1 MSFKDLVE
9 PECGGANPL
18 MNLGRVVRRDV
29 AFQDEGLAGGRS
41 SFAGADRELVN
52 EFMGQIAPAPQSFRM
67 DVLLKE
73 MREIDA
79 QNYHRQQQI
88 VPGPAVIDTVA
99 NGGTAWVEQ
108 FHNEAA
114 QARAESKL
122 SSVWSQSHLTPIQGA
137 VNAGPNNI
145 LYTKDFF
152 DMHDPTLMEPE
163 GASIRQAAGEML
175 AEGYA
180 ARTLNNERMN
190 QSEFMRFMSNVRA
203 GNIRIH
209 GGQVSS
215 SVWENRFDEL
225 EASSSKSK
233 EEQMQ
238 QAPVVVDSVQAQKD
252 KDAEEQRADDDWA
265 KAFEADKREQ
275 DEASDNY
282 NKQFWERLQDEW
294 RTLSDS
300 EGQHPWLSEFSDYY
314 DPYKEYKF
322 DEENPMQ
329 DVENAFA
336 KGKAF
341 LAQGD
346 IPSAVLCF
354 EAAVK
359 HDPENPEIW
368 ELLGFSQAENEKD
381 PNAIAALNKALG
393 FNPNN
398 APVLMALAVSYTN
411 ESMQNQALRMLVRWM
426 KCNAKYEGLV
436 PPEMVQ
442 AQESPLASSLMG
454 GPNLQQVQELFIK
467 AVQQSPSEI
476 DADIQEALGVLFNLS
491 SEYDKAVDCFQ
502 AAVQVRPDSS
512 KAWNRLGASLAN
524 GNRSVEA
531 VEAYQRALAIQPG
544 FIRARYN
551 VGIICINLKAY
562 KEAAEHLL
570 TALNHQAT
578 SIARSGLNVS
588 SPANQMSSTIWTTL
602 RMVLSLMNRQDL
614 QPAID
619 NRDLDTLNRE
629 FSITNE

>member
-1 MSFKDLVE
+1 MSFKELVE

-18 MNLGRVVRRDV
+18 INLGRQVRRDV

-41 SFAGADRELVN
+41 AFAPGTDRELVN

-79 QNYHRQQQI
+79 QNFHRQQQI
-88 VPGPAVIDTVA
+88 VPGPGVIDTVA
-99 NGGTAWVEQ
+99 SGSGPWVEE
-108 FHNEAA
+108 FGAGA
-114 QARAESKL
+114 SGSTLRPGESKL
-122 SSVWSQSHLTPIQGA
+122 SSVWSQSQLMPIQGTA
-137 VNAGPNNI
+137 NAGPNKI
-145 LYTKDFF
+145 LYTRDFF
-152 DMHDPTLMEPE
+152 DAHAPTNELQRN
-163 GASIRQAAGEML
+163 SIRQAAGEM
-175 AEGYA
+175 AEVAFGH
-180 ARTLNNERMN
+180 RSERLHA
-190 QSEFMRFMSNVRA
+190 SEFVRFMRNV
-203 GNIRIH
+203 GTGDVRIH

-225 EASSSKSK
+225 ESSSSSKGK
-233 EEQMQ
+233 QQDTAQEQTQ
-238 QAPVVVDSVQAQKD
+238 QEQQKVED
-252 KDAEEQRADDDWA
+252 EDWA
-265 KAFEADKREQ
+265 KAFEADRKQQ
-275 DEASDNY
+275 DEASDSY

-294 RTLSDS
+294 RTLSESDNP
-300 EGQHPWLSEFSDYY
+300 HPWLSEFSDFY
-314 DPYKEYKF
+314 DPYREYKF
-322 DEENPMQ
+322 DEENPMA
-329 DVENAFA
+329 DVENAFE

-354 EAAVK
+354 ESAVK
-359 HDPENPEIW
+359 QDPENPEIW

-381 PNAIAALNKALG
+381 PNAIAALNKALS

-398 APVLMALAVSYTN
+398 GPVLMALAVSYTN
-411 ESMQNQALRMLVRWM
+411 ESMQNQALRSLVRWL
-426 KCNAKYEGLV
+426 KCNPKYEQLV
-436 PPEMVQ
+436 PPDMMQ
-442 AQESPLASSLMG
+442 LQESPLASSLMG
-454 GPNLQQVQELFIK
+454 SPGLREVQDLYIA
-467 AVQQSPSEI
+467 AVQQSPTEI

-491 SEYDKAVDCFQ
+491 SEYDKAVDCFR
-502 AAVQVRPDSS
+502 AAVQVRPENS
-512 KAWNRLGASLAN
+512 KTWNRLGASLAN

-531 VEAYQRALAIQPG
+531 VEAYQRALGIQPG

-602 RMVLSLMNRQDL
+602 RMVVSLMGRQDL

-619 NRDLDTLNRE
+619 NRDLEALNRE
-629 FSITNE
+629 FPMSND

>member
-18 MNLGRVVRRDV
+18 MNLGRQIRRDV
-29 AFQDEGLAGGRS
+29 AFQDEGLAGGSRRA
-41 SFAGADRELVN
+41 FAPGTDRELVN

-79 QNYHRQQQI
+79 QNFHRQQQI
-88 VPGPAVIDTVA
+88 VPGPGVIDTVA
-99 NGGTAWVEQ
+99 SGVGPWAEEYRAEV
-108 FHNEAA
+108 AA
-114 QARAESKL
+114 ARGESKL
-122 SSVWSQSHLTPIQGA
+122 SSIWSQTQLMPIQGA

-152 DMHDPTLMEPE
+152 DAHEPTNELERS
-163 GASIRQAAGEML
+163 SIRQAAGEI
-175 AEGYA
+175 AHVAYGH
-180 ARTLNNERMN
+180 NSERLH
-190 QSEFMRFMSNVRA
+190 QSEFLRFMRNVGA

-225 EASSSKSK
+225 EASSSRGKV
-233 EEQMQ
+233 EQ
-238 QAPVVVDSVQAQKD
+238 QATEPVSLTGQEETPRVVEEAQ
-252 KDAEEQRADDDWA
+252 EEDWA
-265 KAFEADKREQ
+265 KAFEADRKEQ
-275 DEASDNY
+275 EEASENY

-294 RTLSDS
+294 RTLSESDTP
-300 EGQHPWLSEFSDYY
+300 HPWLSDFTDFY

-322 DEENPMQ
+322 DEENPMA
-329 DVENAFA
+329 DVENAFE

-354 EAAVK
+354 ESAIK
-359 HDPENPEIW
+359 QDPENPEIW
-368 ELLGFSQAENEKD
+368 EQLGFSQAENEKD

-398 APVLMALAVSYTN
+398 MPVLMALAVSYTN
-411 ESMQNQALRMLVRWM
+411 ESMQSQALRMLVRWM
-426 KCNAKYEGLV
+426 KCNVRYEGLV
-436 PPEMVQ
+436 PPEMMQ
-442 AQESPLASSLMG
+442 AQASGPLASSLISS
-454 GPNLQQVQELFIK
+454 PNLQEVQDLFIR
-467 AVQQSPSEI
+467 AVQQSPNEI

-502 AAVQVRPDSS
+502 AAVQVRPENS
-512 KAWNRLGASLAN
+512 KTWNRLGASLAN

-531 VEAYQRALAIQPG
+531 VEAYQRALGIQPG

-602 RMVLSLMNRQDL
+602 RMVVSLMGRQDL

-619 NRDLDTLNRE
+619 GRDLDTLNRE
-629 FSITNE
+629 FTMSND